1 MSEKEILAPEIE
13 IEYVYGKWR
22 IILCAYPRIL
32 WRQLFSNA
40 IAKWHSGTL
49 NSGSGMIVLGLW
61 ISICKMMCF
70 LIMKNI
76 TFIAVLSAFLSFYGF
91 STYFVPT
98 NFAWYSVAMK
108 ILFII
113 NIIRASIVAENH
125 KMVKTAAYFDILLL
139 LTESAA
145 FYEIQAWILIISPS
159 MQWRNFNAFTK
170 IWQTFNFP
178 EYRILIY
185 TRNQKM
191 QYLRWSRTVEYKPE
205 NDHVSQW
212 KLQSSQ

>member
-1 MSEKEILAPEIE
+1 MFSNHEEHYFYCCSECFSIFLWLL
-13 IEYVYGKWR
+13 Y
-22 IILCAYPRIL
+22 ILC
-32 WRQLFSNA
+32 SN
-40 IAKWHSGTL
+40 S
-49 NSGSGMIVLGLW
+49 
-61 ISICKMMCF
+61 
-70 LIMKNI
+70 
-76 TFIAVLSAFLSFYGF
+76 
-91 STYFVPT
+91 T
-98 NFAWYSVAMK
+98 NFVWYSVAMK

-113 NIIRASIVAENH
+113 NIIRVSIVAEKH

-145 FYEIQAWILIISPS
+145 FYEIQAWILIISRGL
-159 MQWRNFNAFTK
+159 QWRNFNAFTK